1 MLDSAL
7 IQRAQTGERKAM
19 VEILSKLETPL
30 YRTAFYLMGNEQ
42 DALDATQEALLKV
55 YRYLPSYKGEAM
67 IYTWAQRIV
76 TNVCMD
82 MFRKRKKVVLME
94 EDAIREDRNAGREVE
109 KGAVISDLK
118 QAIRR
123 LPMPQQ
129 TAIILR
135 YVQEYNYK
143 EISEAMGLPL
153 NTVKSHLFR
162 GRKQLQKWLSEYQ
175 EGGDFTWQM
184 KNNGMDPEGFG

>member
-94 EDAIREDRNAGREVE
+94 EDTIREDRNAGRDVE

-175 EGGDFTWQM
+175 EGGDFIWQM
-184 KNNGMDPEGFG
+184 KK

>member
-1 MLDSAL
+1 MLDSEL
-7 IQRAQTGERKAM
+7 IQRAQAGERKAL
-19 VEILSKLETPL
+19 VEILRQLETPL
-30 YRTAFYLMGNEQ
+30 YRTAYYFMGNEQ

-94 EDAIREDRNAGREVE
+94 ENYVQEDYHAGKEIE
-109 KGAVISDLK
+109 KGAIISDLK

-175 EGGDFTWQM
+175 EGGDYLWLM
-184 KNNGMDPEGFG
+184 KK